1 MAYDPTTGE
10 WVATDEEPTDPNA
23 SEQGD
28 ITLPNLDVQGDETAA
43 ETKEIYGEASTG
55 ILDKAENAYDVNY
68 EAPTAAETSQF
79 APGEGADYVTP
90 ESTVAGQL
98 TRLLDKDS
106 DYIKQSRAR
115 ADARSQASGLLS
127 SSMAAGAA
135 EGAAIERALPIAQQD
150 AQTYGKAN
158 QAQQGAE
165 YNQLQAGIEGLVSGA
180 LQKDKYALI
189 DRTQAL
195 QATFDSAMKG
205 ADAEASVALQE
216 LKSQWDFA
224 LQDSIKRL
232 EYYLQ
237 KDLNAQTVT
246 DTTASE
252 VRLASAD
259 LIKNNQI
266 AVENLL
272 KDPDMLQLGPEA
284 YSAIINNMTAMTTK
298 GVQLIYDAS
307 GLDMDGFIEELL
319 ADYEGNIQWGD
330 DGEVTP

>member
-23 SEQGD
+23 TARGD
-28 ITLPNLDVQGDETAA
+28 VTLPNLDDEGDQAA
-43 ETKEIYGEASTG
+43 EEVSGIYEGASTG
-55 ILDKAENAYDVNY
+55 ILNKAENAYDVNY
-68 EAPTAAETSQF
+68 EAPTTQESAQY
-79 APGEGADYVTP
+79 APEDGNTYVTP

-98 TRLLDKDS
+98 TRLLDSDS
-106 DYIKQSRAR
+106 DYIKQGRAR

-150 AQTYGKAN
+150 AQTYGKVNLAQQSADIN
-158 QAQQGAE
+158 QA
-165 YNQLQAGIEGLVSGA
+165 QAGIEGLVSGA

-195 QATFDSAMKG
+195 QATFDSAMKA
-205 ADAEASVALQE
+205 ADAESSIALQE

-284 YSAIINNMTAMTTK
+284 YGQLINNMTAMTTR

-307 GLDMDGFIEELL
+307 GMDMDGFINELL
-319 ADYEGNIQWGD
+319 ADYELSVQWGD
-330 DGEVTP
+330 TLDNP